1 VSARRQGQP
10 VSAVREPREALAQC
24 ECYGRNDEALRE
36 RLTRLGTPGTRLW
49 VIPGCRDGVPR
60 GMGHAATSLGVTLS
74 LTEAVFGEGSR
85 FLSSWL
91 VRWRNDD
98 GTEDTGLYVV
108 TLADAKRAWWV
119 TDGQGNMLAGGPPI
133 YIRRRAAEIA
143 AGLGGQIQQGVP
155 ATRAGAARSG
165 R

>member
-1 VSARRQGQP
+1 MSARHQGLGI
-10 VSAVREPREALAQC
+10 SAVREPHEALAQC
-24 ECYGRNDEALRE
+24 ECYGPSDEVLRK

-49 VIPGCRDGVPR
+49 VIPGSREPR
-60 GMGHAATSLGVTLS
+60 GMGNAATSLGVTLS
-74 LTEAVFGEGSR
+74 TVEAVFGYGSR
-85 FLSSWL
+85 SLSSWL

-133 YIRRRAAEIA
+133 YTKRRAAEIA
-143 AGLGGQIQQGVP
+143 AGLGGQIQRGVP
-155 ATRAGAARSG
+155 ATRARAVRFG